1 MKTIKNY
8 PRPQFVRDSWLSLN
22 GKWKFVFDDENVG
35 EEKQFFNKFPNFNEI
50 LVPFTYETKMSGIN
64 DEKVHENIW
73 YSNDININ
81 VEKNKSIILHFE
93 GSDFVTKLW
102 INGNYVG
109 MNIGGYHRFSF
120 DITKFIVDGKN
131 NFTIKVEDSLSK
143 VQPRGKQ
150 RYKNESFK
158 CWYIQTTGIWK
169 TIWIESVSKNHI
181 VSVKNTPDYDNKNIE
196 IELVTNISEKDIT
209 NFEIETEI
217 LFDNKIVN
225 SKKQIIEDKI
235 LKYNVNIYGVE
246 NNDEINFWSPEN
258 PNLYDINYR
267 LYYKGNIIDEVSS
280 YFGIRK
286 ISIENSKIFL
296 NNKELYLKMILDQG
310 YWPDSH
316 LTPPSEEAMIKD
328 INIVKRYGY
337 NGIRKHQ
344 KIEDERFLYYC
355 DINGILVWS
364 EMANCY
370 EFNDKSIEY
379 FMNEWIKVVKQNY
392 NHPSIITWV
401 PINESWGIP
410 NVSVQKNE
418 QNFANS
424 LYYITKSIDKTRPVI
439 SNDGWEHTIS
449 DIITIHDY
457 KQDPE
462 LLYNEYNDDNLDV
475 LNNRRAYNT
484 IHKLFSENYVYNGQP
499 IIMSEYGGITLNSD
513 KGWVYG
519 NPVKSE
525 KEFLDRF
532 EKLNDAIIK
541 TKYICGYCY
550 TQLTDVQQ
558 ESNGLV
564 YDDRNDKF
572 SSEIINKIAS
582 INEI

>member
-81 VEKNKSIILHFE
+81 VEKDKNIILHFE

-258 PNLYDINYR
+258 PNLYDINYK

-316 LTPPSEEAMIKD
+316 LTPPSEEAIIKD
-328 INIVKRYGY
+328 INIVKKYGY

-532 EKLNDAIIK
+532 EKLNDAIRK

>member
-64 DEKVHENIW
+64 DETVHENIW

-258 PNLYDINYR
+258 PNLYDINYK

-310 YWPDSH
+310 YWADSH
-316 LTPPSEEAMIKD
+316 LTPPSEEAIIKD
-328 INIVKRYGY
+328 INIVKKYGY

>member
-22 GKWKFVFDDENVG
+22 GKWRFVFDDENVG
-35 EEKQFFNKFPNFNEI
+35 EEKQFFYKFPNFNEI

-64 DEKVHENIW
+64 DETFHENIW

-81 VEKNKSIILHFE
+81 VEKDKNIILHFE

-150 RYKNESFK
+150 RYKKESFK

-258 PNLYDINYR
+258 PNLYDINYK

-316 LTPPSEEAMIKD
+316 LTPPSEEAIIKD
-328 INIVKRYGY
+328 INIVKKYGY

-462 LLYNEYNDDNLDV
+462 LLYNEYNDENLNA

-532 EKLNDAIIK
+532 EKLNDAIRK

-572 SSEIINKIAS
+572 SSETINKIAS